1 MTIFCTRCVMPSTK
15 PDLTFDSE
23 GVCSACSAFN
33 RRQEIDW
40 DSRRE
45 ELSRL
50 LEGIKSKG
58 DWDCVVPVSGGKDST
73 YQVLIALQMG
83 LKPLAVTATTCDLSA
98 IGRRNLTN
106 ISRLGVD
113 HIEWTTSDPV
123 RRKLNR
129 LMLERTGDISW
140 PEHLAIF
147 TVPVKI
153 AASLSIPLILWGENS
168 QNEYGGPLASQ
179 EKPHLDRDWLE
190 EFGGLLGQRL
200 SDLVDEGALTEREAA
215 YFRYPSDESLKAANV
230 SGVFLG
236 HFLPWD
242 GFRNAVVA
250 GANGFESAPQAPSG
264 SLLNYENLDNRQ
276 TVIHDY
282 FKYLKYGFGRVSD
295 HVSMQIRRDRLSRD
309 EGVALVR
316 KLDGRYPEVCLDS
329 TLGRVLEKIDLS
341 RAEFD
346 RIADSFTNA
355 EIFVSGKGSG
365 PHKRVDGSP
374 LKREEDVWG
383 DN

>member
-1 MTIFCTRCVMPSTK
+1 MTIFCTSCVMPNTK
-15 PDLTFDSE
+15 PDLSFNHE
-23 GVCSACSAFN
+23 GVCSACSAFF
-33 RRQEIDW
+33 RRQEVDW
-40 DSRRE
+40 DTRRRE
-45 ELSRL
+45 LERL
-50 LEGIKSKG
+50 LSAVKSKS

-73 YQVLIALQMG
+73 YQVLKAIEMG
-83 LKPLAVTATTCDLSA
+83 LTPLAVTATTCDLSE
-98 IGRRNLTN
+98 IGRRNLRN

-147 TVPVKI
+147 TVPVKV
-153 AASLSIPLILWGENS
+153 AAALNIPLILWGENS

-179 EKPHLDRDWLE
+179 NKPFLDRDWLE

-200 SDLVDEGALTEREAA
+200 SDLVDEGALTEKEAA
-215 YFRYPSDESLKAANV
+215 YFRYPAEEVLKSANV

-236 HFLPWD
+236 HYLPWD
-242 GFRNAVVA
+242 GFSNAVLA
-250 GANGFESAPQAPSG
+250 SAHGFESAPIAPVG

-276 TVIHDY
+276 TVVHDY

-295 HVSMQIRRDRLSRD
+295 HVSMQIRRGRLTRK
-309 EGVALVR
+309 EGVSLVR
-316 KLDGRYPEVCLDS
+316 RLDGRFPELCLDS
-329 TLGRVLEKIDLS
+329 TLDDVLARIGLS
-341 RAEFD
+341 RDKFLS
-346 RIADSFTNA
+346 IADSFTNS
-355 EIFVSGKGSG
+355 EIFLWEEVNGL
-365 PHKRVDGSP
+365 KRRPDGSP
-374 LKREEDVWG
+374 LKREEDTWG